1 MSGTGTVR
9 RTATLFALALLGAST
24 MAVAQV
30 PAKPTPA
37 KDTTKQTTSK
47 PRIKISKETK
57 TSAGEVVLQA
67 KPKVDSTTPC
77 EVALPTINP
86 LHDDSVRSEQRTL
99 DSATALFDRTR
110 LTREFNAREAAT
122 REAARQNPSLVQRV
136 SRFYAQ
142 HPQLVQTLGQAAIA
156 IAMNGM
162 ARRRR
167 M

>member
-9 RTATLFALALLGAST
+9 RTATLIALALLGASS

-30 PAKPTPA
+30 PAKPTPP

-57 TSAGEVVLQA
+57 VSGGEVMLQA

-86 LHDDSVRSEQRTL
+86 LHDDSVRAEQRSM
-99 DSATALFDRTR
+99 DSVIGLVDRDR
-110 LTREFNAREAAT
+110 LTKEF
-122 REAARQNPSLVQRV
+122 
-136 SRFYAQ
+136 
-142 HPQLVQTLGQAAIA
+142 
-156 IAMNGM
+156 
-162 ARRRR
+162 
-167 M
+167 

>member
-30 PAKPTPA
+30 PAKPTPP

-77 EVALPTINP
+77 DVVLPTINP
-86 LHDDSVRSEQRTL
+86 LHDDSVRSAQRTI
-99 DSATALFDRTR
+99 DSVTAQFDRAR
-110 LTREFNAREAAT
+110 LTKEFTASEACSLL
-122 REAARQNPSLVQRV
+122 EASGWQPAVLDIVERSSQRHHYLVV
-136 SRFYAQ
+136 
-142 HPQLVQTLGQAAIA
+142 IA
-156 IAMNGM
+156 E
-162 ARRRR
+162 RLET
-167 M
+167 